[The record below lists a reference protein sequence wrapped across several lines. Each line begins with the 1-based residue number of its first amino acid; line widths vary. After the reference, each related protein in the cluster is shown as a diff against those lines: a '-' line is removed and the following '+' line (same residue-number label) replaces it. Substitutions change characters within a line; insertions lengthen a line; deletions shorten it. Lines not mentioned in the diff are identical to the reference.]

1 MKAVPKMLIGSGLA
15 MAAALCAAT
24 WGQDKAPA
32 SSGPAKVMVIFREF
46 VKPGKAGTPHDKTES
61 AFVEAMAKAKWPTH
75 YVAASSMS
83 GKPRVLFFTR
93 YDSYE
98 AWEND
103 VTATNKNAAF
113 SAALDRASQ
122 ADGALL
128 DSSDQN
134 VFTYNEQ
141 FSLRPVADISH
152 MRYLEIWVAHVKP
165 GHYREWEELN
175 KVYKAG
181 YEKAVPQGHW
191 AVYEAGYGMPN
202 GTYLFMTARK
212 TASELDRGPQDEKAT
227 MAAIGEDG
235 MKKLDE
241 LFAASVESSES
252 QFFAFSPQMSYP
264 PDEWVKADPD
274 FWKPKPAAAPAARAE
289 KKPAA
294 D

>member
-1 MKAVPKMLIGSGLA
+1 MKAVSKMLIGSGLA

-32 SSGPAKVMVIFREF
+32 SGGPAKVLVIFREF

-98 AWEND
+98 AWEKD
-103 VTATNKNAAF
+103 VTATNKNAVL
-113 SAALDRASQ
+113 SAALDRAGQ

-134 VFTYNEQ
+134 VFSYNEQ
-141 FSLRPVADISH
+141 FSLRPVSDISH
-152 MRYLEIWVAHVKP
+152 MRYLEIWVVHVKP

-175 KVYKAG
+175 KLYKAA

-212 TASELDRGPQDEKAT
+212 TASELDRGPEDEKAT

-252 QFFAFSPQMSYP
+252 QFFSFSPQMSYP
-264 PDEWVKADPD
+264 PDEWAKADPD
-274 FWKPKPAAAPAARAE
+274 FWKPKPTAAPAAKAE
-289 KKPAA
+289 KRPAA